1 MKKLIRKYFLT
12 SFSPPACRTGGQTPE
27 GASAACIAT
36 ARYKGKSP
44 LGDLGVKL
52 KIDTIHNL
60 IFLAVFFVLLSCN
73 PQLGEPVVQTSL
85 QRVEQMPNLPQ
96 PLKIID
102 WKKKAIQFD
111 SLVYNFNPKDS
122 YGPLIWLDSSR
133 RNIDQVTY
141 GLYTV
146 IGDVRQGPKKNKGEF
161 HEALASFNSLISAG
175 LMGIDKTN
183 QHGFNFVKMDQ
194 NYFNSTTKWNIVMNN
209 TNPEV
214 AMAGGG
220 YGRDWWYDVYPNVL
234 YYGVAALFPNVEN
247 TESIQRK
254 VAEQFCKADSVLNGN
269 YDYSYFDYARM
280 KGMKNN
286 IPLQQDVAG
295 GHAWVLY
302 SAFQKFG
309 NKRYL
314 AHAKSATEALL
325 SQKESRFYEMLL
337 PFGTYTAARLNAE
350 QGTNYDVTK
359 MLNWIFD
366 GCQSKDGRY
375 GWGVIAEKWGDYDV
389 SGLQGSITDGG
400 GYGFFM
406 NSVAMAWP
414 LVPMVKYEPQY
425 AQTIGKY
432 MLNVVNAARLFY
444 PDQVDNAHQ
453 FLPEIKD
460 LTHGIIGYE
469 GIRKMDDYNKP
480 ELKGVTPV
488 STGDGPKWTSGQPKS
503 SMFSLYST
511 SIVGVFGAIVH
522 KTDVEG
528 ILALDC
534 NATDFYAANKFPEYL
549 YYNPFGKDT
558 TVTYISASSVDLF
571 DVVSKKYLAKGENGK
586 VEFKLPAGQAALVVI
601 LPSGTKLTSER
612 SKIKAG
618 ELVIAYK

>member
-1 MKKLIRKYFLT
+1 MKKLT
-12 SFSPPACRTGGQTPE
+12 
-27 GASAACIAT
+27 
-36 ARYKGKSP
+36 
-44 LGDLGVKL
+44 
-52 KIDTIHNL
+52 TIL
-60 IFLAVFFVLLSCN
+60 FALVLLAGFISCD
-73 PQLGEPVVQTSL
+73 PQIGKPVAQTSL
-85 QRVEQMPNLPQ
+85 QRIEQMPDMPK

-102 WKKKAIQFD
+102 WKKKAMQYD
-111 SLVYNFNPKDS
+111 SLVYNFNTKDS

-146 IGDVRQGPKKNKGEF
+146 VGDVRQGPKKNKGEF
-161 HEALASFNSLISAG
+161 HEALASYNSLISAG
-175 LMGIDKTN
+175 LMGIDKTS

-214 AMAGGG
+214 ALAGGG

-234 YYGVAALFPNVEN
+234 YYGVAALFPKVEN
-247 TESIQRK
+247 TELIQRK
-254 VAEQFCKADSVLNGN
+254 IADQFCKADSVLNGN
-269 YDYSYFDYARM
+269 YDYSYFDYAQM
-280 KGMKNN
+280 KGMRNN

-302 SAFQKFG
+302 SAYYKFG
-309 NKRYL
+309 DKRYL
-314 AHAKSATEALL
+314 NHAKSATAALL

-350 QGTNYDVTK
+350 QGTTYDVTK

-400 GYGFFM
+400 GYAFFM

-453 FLPEIKD
+453 FLPGLKD

-469 GIRKMDDYNKP
+469 GLRKTDDYNKM
-480 ELKGVTPV
+480 ELKGITPV
-488 STGDGPKWTSGQPKS
+488 STGDGPKWTTGQPETT
-503 SMFSLYST
+503 MFSLYST
-511 SIVGVFGAIVH
+511 SIVGVFGAIVN
-522 KTDVEG
+522 KTDVDG
-528 ILALDC
+528 ILALNC
-534 NATDFYAANKFPEYL
+534 NATDFYAKNKYPEYL
-549 YYNPFGKDT
+549 YYNPYKKDT
-558 TVTYISASSVDLF
+558 TVTWSSEFSVDLY
-571 DVVSKKYLAKGENGK
+571 DIVSKKYLAKGGKGK
-586 VEFKLPAGQAALVVI
+586 VSLKIPAGEAALVVI
-601 LPSGTKLTSER
+601 LPSGTKLNSEG

-618 ELVIAYK
+618 NVVISYK